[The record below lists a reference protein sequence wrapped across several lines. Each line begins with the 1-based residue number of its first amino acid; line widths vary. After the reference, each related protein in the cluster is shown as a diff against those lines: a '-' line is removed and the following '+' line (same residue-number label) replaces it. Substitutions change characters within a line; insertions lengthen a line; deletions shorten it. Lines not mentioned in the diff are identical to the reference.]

1 MSPAVRFSNT
11 LSTKERTVRTLL
23 GGAFPV
29 ADTDLIRGPSYR
41 YGVGRFMLFG
51 ICTLLHTCSG
61 QNAGLQQVA

>member
-1 MSPAVRFSNT
+1 MSPAVRFSST
-11 LSTKERTVRTLL
+11 LGTKERTLRTLL

-29 ADTDLIRGPSYR
+29 ADTDLVRGLSYR

-61 QNAGLQQVA
+61 QDAGLQHVA